1 MSEKDHHVK
10 WDETNLEYNE
20 QNKCATMKIDEPP
33 TPFNF
38 EYCEDE
44 VDEEHAA
51 KASLSFA
58 DQWKREGMDEI
69 INDPEKLK
77 PSFEASEPTEEDLA
91 EKKKK
96 FEEIRKEHYRI
107 KNPLANHVQFNEDN
121 NEEHEVEDEK
131 QEEEDAETKH
141 ELFVKKRKAFYAEQD
156 REAAER
162 AKAMEADGMASE
174 DSEGND

>member
-1 MSEKDHHVK
+1 MSDKDHHVK

-44 VDEEHAA
+44 VDEEHG
-51 KASLSFA
+51 K
-58 DQWKREGMDEI
+58 WKREGMDEI
-69 INDPEKLK
+69 IGDPEKLK
-77 PSFEASEPTEEDLA
+77 PSFEEPSADMDICAAEEELA

-96 FEEIRKEHYRI
+96 FEETRKEHYRM
-107 KNPLANHVQFNEDN
+107 KEALSNHVQFNEDKD
-121 NEEHEVEDEK
+121 EEHEVEESHDD
-131 QEEEDAETKH
+131 EDAETKH

-162 AKAMEADGMASE
+162 AKAMEAEAMDSE